1 MANQYISK
9 VVLGTETLIDLT
21 DSTVTPATLMLGT
34 VAYGADG
41 SRLVGTHEDVDGD
54 LLGYGLSTSPLV
66 GSAVVGTAVIIG

>member
-21 DSTVTPATLMLGT
+21 DSTVTPASLMLNV
-34 VAYGADG
+34 VAYNCAGQ
-41 SRLVGTHEDVDGD
+41 RIVGEHADVDGD
-54 LLGYGLSTSPLV
+54 SLGYGAALV

>member
-1 MANQYISK
+1 MPYPNKIIK
-9 VVLGTETLIDLT
+9 DGTVLIDLT
-21 DSTVTPATLMLGT
+21 DSTVTPASLMQGV

-54 LLGYGLSTSPLV
+54 SLGYGAALV

>member
-41 SRLVGTHEDVDGD
+41 SRLVGEHEDVDGD
-54 LLGYGLSTSPLV
+54 SLGYGAALV

>member
-21 DSTVTPATLMLGT
+21 DSTVTPATLTLGT

-54 LLGYGLSTSPLV
+54 ALGYGAALV

>member
-1 MANQYISK
+1 MANQYVNK
-9 VVLGTETLIDLT
+9 VVYGTTTLIDLT
-21 DSTVTPATLMLGT
+21 DSTVTPASLMQGV

-54 LLGYGLSTSPLV
+54 NLAYGAALV

>member
-21 DSTVTPATLMLGT
+21 DSTVTPASLMQGV

-54 LLGYGLSTSPLV
+54 SLGYGAALV
-66 GSAVVGTAVIIG
+66 GSAVVGSAVIIG

>member
-1 MANQYISK
+1 MANQYVNK
-9 VVLGTETLIDLT
+9 VVYGTTTLIDIT

-41 SRLVGTHEDVDGD
+41 ARLVGEHEDVDGD
-54 LLGYGLSTSPLV
+54 SLGYGAALV